1 MKTLRGSRLCAALV
15 WVLTAML
22 PGGQALAAEYPERQI
37 TAIVPYAA
45 GSTTDTMARLFG
57 PPLSKALGQQVVV
70 VNRAGADGRI
80 GTEAMAK
87 AAPDGY
93 TIAFSG
99 AAIAQTPAV
108 RKSVPWDPVR
118 QVLPVAQL
126 GDSAYIIAVNPSV
139 PVKNL
144 AAFLD
149 LAKKF
154 PGKMNASVGGDATG
168 MALSLFQIKNG
179 SKVESIAYKG
189 TGLAGVA
196 VASGEVDFGI
206 LDASA
211 YASFIPTGRV
221 RALAVA
227 GDKRLACFPDIPT
240 TEESGFKGFRVGSM
254 FGVYMTG
261 GAPVVAA
268 RRINAEINKI
278 IAMPEISKTLVQ
290 LGLEP
295 NPKSFEQFQQIY
307 ADDLAKWKDVVARA
321 KLPLLD

>member
-1 MKTLRGSRLCAALV
+1 M
-15 WVLTAML
+15 
-22 PGGQALAAEYPERQI
+22 
-37 TAIVPYAA
+37 
-45 GSTTDTMARLFG
+45 
-57 PPLSKALGQQVVV
+57 
-70 VNRAGADGRI
+70 
-80 GTEAMAK
+80 
-87 AAPDGY
+87 
-93 TIAFSG
+93 
-99 AAIAQTPAV
+99 
-108 RKSVPWDPVR
+108 
-118 QVLPVAQL
+118 
-126 GDSAYIIAVNPSV
+126 
-139 PVKNL
+139 
-144 AAFLD
+144 
-149 LAKKF
+149 
-154 PGKMNASVGGDATG
+154 
-168 MALSLFQIKNG
+168 
-179 SKVESIAYKG
+179 
-189 TGLAGVA
+189 A

-227 GDKRLACFPDIPT
+227 GDKRLAGFPDIPT

-295 NPKSFEQFQQIY
+295 NPKSFEQFQKIY